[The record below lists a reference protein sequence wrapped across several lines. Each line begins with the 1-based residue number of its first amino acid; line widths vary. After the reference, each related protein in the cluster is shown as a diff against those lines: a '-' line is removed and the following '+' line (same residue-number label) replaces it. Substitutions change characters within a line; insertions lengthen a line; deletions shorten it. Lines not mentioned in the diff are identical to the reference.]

1 MQDLRMAAIVIAI
14 HGEELQGGEWTGV
27 WNSMEVT

>member
-1 MQDLRMAAIVIAI
+1 MQDLRKAAVVIAS
-14 HGEELQGGEWTGV
+14 HGEELQGGEGTGV